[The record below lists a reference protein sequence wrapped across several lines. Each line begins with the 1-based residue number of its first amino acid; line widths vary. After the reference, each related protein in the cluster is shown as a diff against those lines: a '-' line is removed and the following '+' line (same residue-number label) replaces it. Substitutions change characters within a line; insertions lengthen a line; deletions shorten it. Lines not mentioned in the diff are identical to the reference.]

1 MAYESRLSITIDS
14 RTAEQRAEDMQKSLE
29 LLERAGVRLTNT
41 NSKVSSSSKNAGSA
55 MGEAGSKAKNG
66 ASGVDRIN
74 KSLKETDSAA
84 ASAAATIRR
93 TLIGAFAGI
102 STIQLYR
109 STTQQLMAYQD
120 MRTRLTQLVGSSEQ
134 YRKEEEYLI
143 QLSKEHHKELVP
155 LADSYVRLIALQK
168 QDILT
173 KDEARKITEGMSNAQ
188 SALGVTTEQTGF
200 VLYGLSQAL
209 SQGTVQAQEL
219 NQVIEPI
226 PGLLDA
232 LGRAAGLTGRGV
244 GVQFRKMVTD
254 GKVTS
259 DFLKQTLIKALDE
272 YNGAAA
278 ATADNLSAKYRDLS
292 NSYQLLVVAFE
303 KPIVSTLV
311 PVLDSVTEA
320 TTYLSG
326 QSTTL
331 SDNLQV
337 VGKVAGGVAAAGIA
351 FYATKSAY
359 ATKEIIAKQIA
370 IAQANK
376 SLLLEAQS
384 EQGAAAAIQMS
395 AKQELARAN
404 AAVASAEAKV
414 MADKEAQASEIARM
428 RTTQQL
434 MATEN
439 ALEVQRIK
447 SQISEIG
454 RQQATN
460 RMAELRLGEVAIA
473 KQIELAEKNLAA
485 TTTATST
492 QVQAA
497 YARRTAAVE
506 AYAVA
511 TKAANA
517 TAAATE
523 RAVAAAS
530 LLSRATTGLVGFL
543 TGPVGL
549 AISVGLVAA
558 SFIEFSDNATTAKQK
573 AKELASEVEKLTGQ
587 FSGLNKVQREVQIAK
602 FNTEMAGLRD
612 RIKGNN
618 SEINALNEM
627 IKSTFNESTRFGL
640 IDQIKVLEEENKKL
654 DRQLNEISKKQQ
666 AVFQVGLPETKNT
679 TTDGEDIGEQ
689 TKKLDKLLERLRDEY
704 AALTLSKEALEAYN
718 VEKLKAQI
726 ATSNLSDA
734 EKREAAS
741 LVDEIQRR
749 KQAKEALLQQKA
761 AAEEYAAIQRKLAV
775 FQERQNLSITGM
787 GMGDKF
793 RQQQEQELMI
803 RQQARDAVLKLQRDQ
818 QSESTRISQEA
829 YQQRLANIQYEES
842 RQIEI
847 MRQAALQK
855 AAAEQSWITG
865 SREALQNYAD
875 SAANIYQN
883 TADATSRVLDE
894 TTSSLSESIQMVFSD
909 VDNLGEALQNMVS
922 GFANSVLKA
931 LSDMAA
937 QWLVYQA
944 VQLLVGKTTQTSSA
958 TAMTMNAMA
967 AQQMAALNAFSSTAA
982 IPVVGPAMAPA
993 AAATAIAATTPFVA
1007 GVAGLSS
1014 AALAGMAHDGISS
1027 VPTEGTWLLDK
1038 GERVLNDGQNKEL
1051 TRYFRQT
1058 DYLYSKMKEA
1068 NGAVSSKNSG
1078 GDGVSFVVQI
1088 NAETGNT
1095 SVSGDQQNEYKQLG
1109 VMIGNAVRK
1118 IIIEEQ
1124 RPMGLLDKNR

>member
-41 NSKVSSSSKNAGSA
+41 NSKVSSSSKNAGSS
-55 MGEAGSKAKNG
+55 MGDAGSKAKNG

-143 QLSKEHHKELVP
+143 QLSKDHHKELVP
-155 LADSYVRLIALQK
+155 LADSYVRLISLQK

-200 VLYGLSQAL
+200 VIYGLSQAL

-232 LGRAAGLTGRGV
+232 LGRAAGLTGKGV
-244 GVQFRKMVTD
+244 GAQFRKMVTD

-384 EQGAAAAIQMS
+384 EQRAAAAIQMS

-434 MATEN
+434 MAAEN

-602 FNTEMAGLRD
+602 FNTEMAGLRE

-679 TTDGEDIGEQ
+679 TTDGEDIVKQ
-689 TKKLDKLLERLRDEY
+689 TKKMDKLLERLKDEY

-734 EKREAAS
+734 EKREAES

-749 KQAKEALLQQKA
+749 KQAKDALEKQEEA
-761 AAEEYAAIQRKLAV
+761 QRNYITLMESLRTDN
-775 FQERQNLSITGM
+775 ERLNDTF
-787 GMGDKF
+787 K
-793 RQQQEQELMI
+793 
-803 RQQARDAVLKLQRDQ
+803 K
-818 QSESTRISQEA
+818 
-829 YQQRLANIQYEES
+829 
-842 RQIEI
+842 QIEI
-847 MRQAALQK
+847 LNAAGLSADQYSNALRKISQSTVSQAPSFGGVDASIGGAAGELIKVNEAQSELDQWRQNELAKQK
-855 AAAEQSWITG
+855 SFLDQKLGYERQYAERVAEITASYNENMSKIEEQRRLVSRNITQEILG
-865 SREALQNYAD
+865 S
-875 SAANIYQN
+875 
-883 TADATSRVLDE
+883 
-894 TTSSLSESIQMVFSD
+894 TSSMFGSMADMSANFAGQQSGLYKTLFAISKSFAIASASLNMWDALSDAMAEGTTVAQKIANYGIVATQMSSIIGNLSSVSMTGFKSGGYTGKMGVNDVAGVVHGDEFVFD
-909 VDNLGEALQNMVS
+909 HKATRRIGVDNLEALRTGRLASDDLAKRVNSEFKRVNSYGGGNDSGNVS
-922 GFANSVLKA
+922 VYVSV
-931 LSDMAA
+931 
-937 QWLVYQA
+937 
-944 VQLLVGKTTQTSSA
+944 
-958 TAMTMNAMA
+958 
-967 AQQMAALNAFSSTAA
+967 
-982 IPVVGPAMAPA
+982 
-993 AAATAIAATTPFVA
+993 
-1007 GVAGLSS
+1007 
-1014 AALAGMAHDGISS
+1014 
-1027 VPTEGTWLLDK
+1027 
-1038 GERVLNDGQNKEL
+1038 
-1051 TRYFRQT
+1051 
-1058 DYLYSKMKEA
+1058 
-1068 NGAVSSKNSG
+1068 
-1078 GDGVSFVVQI
+1078 
-1088 NAETGNT
+1088 NAETGQT
-1095 SVSGDQQNEYKQLG
+1095 EVTGDQSAQYKKLG

>member
-93 TLIGAFAGI
+93 TLIGAIAGI
-102 STIQLYR
+102 STMQLYR
-109 STTQQLMAYQD
+109 STTQQLIAYQD

-155 LADSYVRLIALQK
+155 LADSYVRLISLQK

-232 LGRAAGLTGRGV
+232 LGRAAGLTGKGV
-244 GVQFRKMVTD
+244 GAQFRKMVTD

-272 YNGAAA
+272 YNGEAA

-384 EQGAAAAIQMS
+384 EQRAAAAIQMS

-404 AAVASAEAKV
+404 AAVAS
-414 MADKEAQASEIARM
+414 
-428 RTTQQL
+428 
-434 MATEN
+434 
-439 ALEVQRIK
+439 
-447 SQISEIG
+447 
-454 RQQATN
+454 
-460 RMAELRLGEVAIA
+460 A

-543 TGPVGL
+543 TSPVGL

-602 FNTEMAGLRD
+602 FNTEMAGLRE

-654 DRQLNEISKKQQ
+654 DRQLSEISKKQQ

-679 TTDGEDIGEQ
+679 TTDDEDIGEQ

-734 EKREAAS
+734 EKREAES

-749 KQAKEALLQQKA
+749 KQAKDALLQQKA

-787 GMGDKF
+787 GMGEKW
-793 RQQQEQELMI
+793 RQQQEQELQI
-803 RQQARDAVLKLQRDQ
+803 RQQAKDAVLKLQRDQ
-818 QSESTRISQEA
+818 QSESTRISDEA

-883 TADATSRVLDE
+883 VQNATANVLSE
-894 TTSSLSESIQMVFSD
+894 TTSAISSNLYELASGTQSIGDS
-909 VDNLGEALQNMVS
+909 LQNMAK
-922 GFANSVLKA
+922 GFASSMLQA
-931 LSDMAA
+931 LSDIAA

-944 VQLLVGKTTQTSSA
+944 VQLLVGKTTQTMAGQGMVANALA
-958 TAMTMNAMA
+958 T
-967 AQQMAALNAFSSTAA
+967 QQMAALNAYSSTAA
-982 IPVVGPAMAPA
+982 IPVYGPAAAPA
-993 AAATAIAATTPFVA
+993 AATAAIAATTPLVTMIS
-1007 GVAGLSS
+1007 SS
-1014 AALAGMAHDGISS
+1014 AFAGMFDNGGSIPSNKWGI
-1027 VPTEGTWLLDK
+1027 V
-1038 GERVLNDGQNKEL
+1038 GEYGPEIVSGANV
-1051 TRYFRQT
+1051 TSRQT
-1058 DYLYSKMKEA
+1058 TADILKQAGSHG
-1068 NGAVSSKNSG
+1068 NG
-1078 GDGVSFVVQI
+1078 GVTVNVTV
-1088 NAETGNT
+1088 NAETGQT
-1095 SVSGDQQNEYKQLG
+1095 EVTGDQSAQYKKLG
-1109 VMIGNAVRK
+1109 VMIGGAVRK

-1124 RPMGLLDKNR
+1124 RPMGLLDRNR